1 MSVCAIV
8 PAGGLGTRMGGTV
21 PKQFQN
27 LNGKPILY
35 YTLKAL
41 QDSKLI
47 SELILVVPKK
57 EYDNA

>member
-41 QDSKLI
+41 QDSKL
-47 SELILVVPKK
+47 
-57 EYDNA
+57 NF